1 MSLTSFLRLASATQC
16 AAFVPKSLLM
26 GASSLSLSLPPSSS
40 RTRSLIVPNN
50 RRMMSVVTVSSDD
63 ATPWKSKYQNKVT
76 VGDHTFIADEPPSIG
91 GMDMGPSPYDL
102 LLGSLGSCTSITL
115 TMYAQRKGIPMEGVD
130 VTLSHSKI
138 YEKDCAECVQKDS
151 TKTES
156 KKKID
161 HFVRTLRFRGL
172 DLTDADRKNLLRIA
186 DMCPVH
192 KTLESDHVHI
202 ETKLHEEETK
212 NSMIME
218 TSSMKAHKLT
228 SFAGKQT
235 TLSAGFDIRRVLPYH
250 KKRSV
255 GPFIFL
261 DHFGPINIAG
271 SAAMDVGPHPHI
283 GLATLSYLYEGA
295 ILHRDSTGAER
306 AVIPGEVNFMIAGK
320 GVVHS
325 ERGTAKDLE
334 PHLAGELPSASHGLQ
349 LWMAL
354 AKEAEDQ
361 HPSFHHGEAI
371 ALYTDSTG
379 VKATLVV
386 GSANGVS
393 QPAIPIDDR
402 LGNAFFVDVELE
414 KQGGSFNLQQVGT
427 GTDPV
432 EIGIYVSTGSLK
444 LDSGFC
450 NVNGDNSD
458 SETVLEEGNMVVYQL
473 EGEDET
479 ADLASW
485 IGKLTAQSPDTRIA
499 ILGGTPLPEK
509 RHMFW
514 NFVSHDRQKV
524 ADAAEAW
531 KQLDRSVFPPV
542 VNEDNEDS
550 IPLPSRKKS

>member
-1 MSLTSFLRLASATQC
+1 MSLTSFLRLASTTQC
-16 AAFVPKSLLM
+16 AAFVPKSLM
-26 GASSLSLSLPPSSS
+26 GPSSRMKVIPNS
-40 RTRSLIVPNN
+40 RWLSR
-50 RRMMSVVTVSSDD
+50 VTVSTDD
-63 ATPWKSKYQNKVT
+63 DTPWKSKYQNKVT

-102 LLGSLGSCTSITL
+102 LLGALGSCTSITL

-130 VTLSHSKI
+130 VKLSHSKI

-151 TKTES
+151 AKAES

-161 HFVRTLRFRGL
+161 HFVRTLKFRGV
-172 DLTDADRKNLLRIA
+172 DLTDKDRKSLLRIA

-202 ETKLHEEETK
+202 ETKLHEEEEEEEEAT
-212 NSMIME
+212 SME
-218 TSSMKAHKLT
+218 TSLKAHKLT
-228 SFAGKQT
+228 TFAGKLT

-261 DHFGPINIAG
+261 DHFGPINITE
-271 SAAMDVGPHPHI
+271 SAPMDVGPHPHI

-306 AVIPGEVNFMIAGK
+306 AILPGEVNFMIAGK

-325 ERGTAKDLE
+325 ERGNAFDLG
-334 PHLAGELPSASHGLQ
+334 PHLSGELPKTSHGLQ

-354 AKEAEDQ
+354 PKESEDQ
-361 HPSFHHGEAI
+361 YPCFHHGEAI
-371 ALYTDSTG
+371 ALYTDSTS

-386 GSANGVS
+386 GLANGVS
-393 QPAIPIDDR
+393 QSSIPIDDR
-402 LGNAFFVDVELE
+402 LGNTFFVDVEFD
-414 KQGGSFNLQQVGT
+414 KQGESFSLHQIGLGT
-427 GTDPV
+427 EPV
-432 EIGIYVSTGSLK
+432 EIGIYVSTGSVK

-450 NVNGDNSD
+450 NVDGDNSEG
-458 SETVLEEGNMVVYQL
+458 ETVLEEGNMVVYQL
-473 EGEDET
+473 GGED
-479 ADLASW
+479 DIVDIASW
-485 IGKLTAQSPDTRIA
+485 IGKLTAESPDTRIA

-524 ADAAEAW
+524 RDAAEAW
-531 KQLDRSVFPPV
+531 EELDRSVFPPV

-550 IPLPSRKKS
+550 IPLPSRRKS

>member
-1 MSLTSFLRLASATQC
+1 MSLTPFLQPASMTQC
-16 AAFVPKSLLM
+16 AAFVPKSLM
-26 GASSLSLSLPPSSS
+26 GLS
-40 RTRSLIVPNN
+40 RTRIIKPVPNIM
-50 RRMMSVVTVSSDD
+50 RWMSVVTVSTEGN
-63 ATPWKSKYQNKVT
+63 TPWKSKYENKIT

-102 LLGSLGSCTSITL
+102 LLGALGSCTSITL

-130 VTLSHSKI
+130 VTLSHTKI

-151 TKTES
+151 AKEIS

-161 HFVRTLRFRGL
+161 HFVRTLKFRGM
-172 DLTDADRKNLLRIA
+172 DLTDEDHKNLLQIA

-192 KTLESDHVHI
+192 RTLESDHVHI
-202 ETKLHEEETK
+202 ETKLYQEDEP
-212 NSMIME
+212 
-218 TSSMKAHKLT
+218 SSMTTSLKAHKLT

-235 TLSAGFDIRRVLPYH
+235 TLSVGFDIRRILPYH

-261 DHFGPINIAG
+261 DHFGPIDIAE

-306 AVIPGEVNFMIAGK
+306 AIVPGEVNFMIAGK

-325 ERGTAKDLE
+325 ERGNKVDLG
-334 PHLAGELPSASHGLQ
+334 PHLSGELPSTSHGLQ

-354 AKEAEDQ
+354 PKGGEDV
-361 HPSFHHGEAI
+361 HPSFHHGKAI
-371 ALYTDSTG
+371 ALHTG
-379 VKATLVV
+379 NTSVQATLVV

-393 QPAIPIDDR
+393 QSAIPIDNR
-402 LGNAFFVDVELE
+402 LGNNFFVDVEFDKE
-414 KQGGSFNLQQVGT
+414 GESFSLQQIGT

-432 EIGIYVSTGSLK
+432 EIGIYVSTGSVK
-444 LDSGFC
+444 LDSGYC
-450 NVNGDNSD
+450 NMDGDNSE

-473 EGEDET
+473 GREDET
-479 ADLASW
+479 VDIASW
-485 IGKLTAQSPDTRIA
+485 VGKLTALSSGTRLA

-514 NFVSHDRQKV
+514 NFVSHDKQKV
-524 ADAAEAW
+524 EDAAEAW
-531 KQLDRSVFPPV
+531 EQLDRSIFPPV

-550 IPLPSRKKS
+550 IPLPSRRKS